1 MEKDILNFFQNRY
14 EIDLSDIKVFFISMS
29 GRIGAYDKDNNTVLI
44 DSSID
49 MGARELTLA
58 HEYAHAMFDRYHVLL
73 TNEKEEYLCNK
84 ISYEYADYILNR
96 KEVI

>member
-58 HEYAHAMFDRYHVLL
+58 HEYAHAMFDRYHVFL

-84 ISYEYADYILNR
+84 ISYEYADYILR